1 MANSSTSWSLGL
13 GNRVLQVLQ
22 QTFGFETSLAV
33 MCCIRHSEAQLKGCA
48 MDDCFSRSRR
58 RAIRCQRCS
67 GTMDEIM
74 QIEAL
79 WDAPGLVAFECPD
92 CGYLTSVV
100 VPPEAKMGAAA

>member
-1 MANSSTSWSLGL
+1 
-13 GNRVLQVLQ
+13 
-22 QTFGFETSLAV
+22 
-33 MCCIRHSEAQLKGCA
+33 
-48 MDDCFSRSRR
+48 
-58 RAIRCQRCS
+58 
-67 GTMDEIM
+67 MDEIM

>member
-1 MANSSTSWSLGL
+1 MA
-13 GNRVLQVLQ
+13 
-22 QTFGFETSLAV
+22 
-33 MCCIRHSEAQLKGCA
+33 
-48 MDDCFSRSRR
+48 DCFSRSRR